1 MANGTIY
8 QQPIF
13 NQIQTNWNE
22 HVILGFLISLNTLL
36 KSDKQPCLINSI
48 VNYLKHINKLQPLD
62 KFPLSPTVFVYQKFF
77 KYLIIPIGMHSFRP
91 HDNVTVFSFY
101 GVMSHSIKCA
111 RF

>member
-1 MANGTIY
+1 MGNGTIY

-48 VNYLKHINKLQPLD
+48 VNYLKHINK
-62 KFPLSPTVFVYQKFF
+62 
-77 KYLIIPIGMHSFRP
+77 
-91 HDNVTVFSFY
+91 
-101 GVMSHSIKCA
+101 
-111 RF
+111 